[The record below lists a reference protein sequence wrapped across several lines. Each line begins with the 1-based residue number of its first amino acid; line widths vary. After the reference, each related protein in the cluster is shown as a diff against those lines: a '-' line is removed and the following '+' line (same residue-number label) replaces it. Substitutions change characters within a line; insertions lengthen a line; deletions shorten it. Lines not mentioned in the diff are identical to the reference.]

1 MIFSI
6 HKPVDNFLVNYA
18 VKCDEKDV
26 KNGWGEL
33 EVIRDIIAI
42 FFNILIV
49 PQFHS
54 NLSANNQANE
64 KERDWNALEN
74 LSIVG
79 IESGDLVCSFCLLVD
94 VVCRF
99 EIFTFL
105 GWVLEVAHEPHVGD
119 FRLFPLPAFDE

>member
-18 VKCDEKDV
+18 VKCDEKDIN
-26 KNGWGEL
+26 NGWGEL
-33 EVIRDIIAI
+33 ELIRDIIAI

-49 PQFHS
+49 PQFHA

-94 VVCRF
+94 VVCCF
-99 EIFTFL
+99 EVFSFL
-105 GWVLEVAHEPHVGD
+105 GWVLEVAHEPHVGN
-119 FRLFPLPAFDE
+119 FVLFSLPAFYE